1 MILKVGEYGIEEI
14 RRYDGTCLKIIS
26 INKYNIGLISI
37 DDMVTK
43 RISLQ
48 DNKIYIYC
56 KTEELAMKLLEMID
70 IMFLPNEL
78 RLLKL
83 STLDK

>member
-1 MILKVGEYGIEEI
+1 MILKVGEYGIEKI
-14 RRYDGTCLKIIS
+14 RKFDGTIINIIS
-26 INKYNIGLISI
+26 INKYNCGLISI
-37 DDMVTK
+37 DDMANK
-43 RISLQ
+43 RLSLN
-48 DNKIYIYC
+48 DKNVYIYC
-56 KTEELAMKLLEMID
+56 KTEELTIKLLEMID